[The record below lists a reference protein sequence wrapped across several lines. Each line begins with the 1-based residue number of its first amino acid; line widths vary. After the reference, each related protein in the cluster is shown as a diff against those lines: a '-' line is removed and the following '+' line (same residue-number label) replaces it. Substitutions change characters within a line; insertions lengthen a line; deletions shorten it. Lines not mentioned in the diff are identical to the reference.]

1 MKNLSIKV
9 LSAFAGVVLALAARA
24 DEPEQIELE
33 EGAEPSRWHVSV
45 GVRLAPGVKTR
56 AAVSSRD
63 VVEAAGRIRAEKGS
77 RGTALP
83 SEKPTT
89 STTRSSETTTK
100 ESSESIAVTPT
111 SRFEFDNGFI
121 DMADNAGVAGETSNW
136 HFDDASALDESRG
149 AITVTTE
156 HPATTMVA
164 PGMSLVPGPEVSS
177 TSTRTAVSETM
188 APDVASSGEDDLWGA
203 DLDVGFDLVRGE
215 RFSLGF
221 GVGATLYRGE
231 EAIRAAGRCYTA
243 SSRTIRETRTGRTLT
258 ATTYMSEATTKT
270 TETTT
275 FEDVSFRGASGDI
288 RNDDGSIGAGTPDGR
303 TNPYGG
309 NNPVLKVSDG
319 SVTKTTTLETQTT
332 TTITKNRMF
341 QETGRSTS
349 RSSAHRTID
358 VAADG
363 DVETQEL
370 RAALQP
376 AWEAADW
383 LTLRGS
389 LGVMATR
396 VSVDADATILVDGAR
411 FTTVSGDDDDWVF
424 LGLCG
429 IDAVF
434 RPTDKLELLIGGD
447 VRIGDTEMDYEAGLV
462 RGTVELA
469 RYTLRAGV
477 GLEF

>member
-1 MKNLSIKV
+1 MNSKIKV
-9 LSAFAGVVLALAARA
+9 VSMVAVAVLAFAARA
-24 DEPEQIELE
+24 DEAAQIELE
-33 EGAEPSRWHVSV
+33 EGAEPSRWHVSA
-45 GVRLAPGVKTR
+45 GVRLSPGVKTK
-56 AAVSSRD
+56 AAVSSRAA
-63 VVEAAGRIRAEKGS
+63 VEAAGRIRAEKGS
-77 RGTALP
+77 RGAALP
-83 SEKPTT
+83 SEKPQT
-89 STTRSSETTTK
+89 STTRSSESSSK
-100 ESSESIAVTPT
+100 SSSESVAITPT

-121 DMADNAGVAGETSNW
+121 DMADDAGVAGETSNW

-149 AITVTTE
+149 TITATTE
-156 HPATTMVA
+156 HPAMTMVA
-164 PGMSLVPGPEVSS
+164 PGMALVPGPEVSS
-177 TSTRTAVSETM
+177 TSTRTAVSETI
-188 APDVASSGEDDLWGA
+188 APDPASSGEDDLWGA
-203 DLDVGFDLVRGE
+203 DLEVGCDLVRGR
-215 RFSLGF
+215 RFTLGF

-243 SSRTIRETRTGRTLT
+243 SSRTVRETRTGRVLT
-258 ATTYMSEATTKT
+258 ATTYMTEVTTKA

-275 FEDVSFRGASGDI
+275 FEDVSFQGAAGDL

-319 SVTKTTTLETQTT
+319 GVTKTTTVETRKD
-332 TTITKNRMF
+332 TTITTRRMF
-341 QETGRSTS
+341 QEMGRSTS
-349 RSSAHRTID
+349 RTSARRTID

-376 AWEAADW
+376 AWKAADW
-383 LTLRGS
+383 LALRGS
-389 LGVMATR
+389 LGVVATR

-411 FTTVSGDDDDWVF
+411 FATVSGDDDDWVF
-424 LGLCG
+424 SGLCG
-429 IDAVF
+429 LDAVF
-434 RPTDKLELLIGGD
+434 RPTDSLELVLGGD
-447 VRIGDTEMDYEAGLV
+447 IRFGDTEMDYEAGLV